1 MFAVWLKLI
10 TLLTIVSSPARSGL
24 VSSEVVWRE
33 LGKAVTIQCRPSK
46 PDQEYLSL
54 KKGLSEEHE
63 VLYKEGNPEKNT
75 IHKEFMG
82 RLQLNGVFPNVDILI
97 KNLTS
102 DDTGP
107 YWCVYKKFDLVSS
120 KNLEMKGTGSVL
132 LVVTGGP
139 QQDSACDPQENSL
152 FLVIVVICVA
162 LLLGIIISFL
172 IWFIFKI
179 KTTKKRTKKKPRHV
193 TTNDVYEDMRGTIR
207 R

>member
-1 MFAVWLKLI
+1 MSAVWLKLI
-10 TLLTIVSSPARSGL
+10 TLLTILSCPALSGP
-24 VSSEVVWRE
+24 VSSEVVWRA
-33 LGKAVTIQCRPSK
+33 LGEAVTIQCRPSK

-54 KKGLSEEHE
+54 KKGLSEEHD

-75 IHKEFMG
+75 IYKEFMG

-102 DDTGP
+102 NDTGP

-139 QQDSACDPQENSL
+139 QQHSACVPPDDNL
-152 FLVIVVICVA
+152 FLVIVIFAA
-162 LLLGIIISFL
+162 LLLGIIMCFL
-172 IWFIFKI
+172 IWIILKTI
-179 KTTKKRTKKKPRHV
+179 TTKKRTKKTQRHV
-193 TTNDVYEDMRGTIR
+193 TTSDVYEDMRGTIR